1 MGRGKFGIEL
11 EGFAHCFLGF
21 DLPLFR
27 AALQPEGFAA
37 VGKR

>member
-1 MGRGKFGIEL
+1 MGRRKVGIEL
-11 EGFAHCFLGF
+11 QGFAHCFLGL
-21 DLPLFR
+21 DLPLLR